1 MICGKFYANPRDRRL
16 TDGPH
21 TRIPVT
27 LVNGLMQTLRNL
39 GATRLVALA
48 AVGFALIAFF
58 VFIVTRLATPGMT
71 LLYSGLDPS
80 DSGQIVQ
87 RMDAQGIPYELRGDG
102 SQIYVPQDQVA
113 RLRLSLAAEGI
124 PSGGSIGY
132 EIFDRADAL
141 GTTNFVQ
148 QINQIRALEG
158 ELSRTIRSINQ
169 VRSARVHLV
178 MPKRELFSRD
188 RAEPTASVVLAL
200 QGGLD
205 KGQVSAIQHLV
216 SSAVPGMKSKNVSVI
231 DSNGELLARGADE
244 GALDTANSEDMRR
257 SYEAQ
262 LSQAIE
268 QLLAQTLG
276 AGKVRAE
283 VTADIDFNQV
293 TTNKEDF
300 NPDGQV
306 VRSTNSIEE
315 TGTTQER
322 QGANNVSVANNTP
335 NPPGQDANGTSGS
348 SSQTGRTEE
357 IVNYEIS
364 KTVRTEVKAGGEVK
378 RISAAVLVDGVTTV
392 AEDGT
397 RTYAARTP
405 EELAQID
412 VLVKSAIGFDE
423 ARGDVVQV
431 TNMKFAEPEIIE
443 EAGMLLGFD
452 KTDLMRLAEL
462 VVLAVVA
469 LLVLLLVVRPLLGRI
484 LSMPAIAPANVALAG
499 PGEQL
504 ALPPGAAAALA
515 IPGPAQTQL
524 PGLPSIPSASDAE
537 QIAAEIDQMID
548 LNQVEGRVRA
558 SSVKKISDLVD
569 QHPEQAVN
577 LIRQWVYQ
585 EQ

>member
-1 MICGKFYANPRDRRL
+1 M
-16 TDGPH
+16 
-21 TRIPVT
+21 

-58 VFIVTRLATPGMT
+58 TFIVTRLAAPGMT

-87 RMDAQGIPYELRGDG
+87 RLDAQNVPYDLRGDG

-113 RLRLSLAAEGI
+113 KLRLSLASEGI
-124 PSGGSIGY
+124 PAGGSIGY

-158 ELSRTIRSINQ
+158 ELARTIRSIHQ

-205 KGQVSAIQHLV
+205 KGQVTAIQHLI

-244 GALDTANSEDMRR
+244 GGFDTANSEDMRR
-257 SYEAQ
+257 SYEAR

-268 QLLAQTLG
+268 QLLSQTLG

-283 VTADIDFNQV
+283 VTADLDFNQV

-306 VRSTNSIEE
+306 VRSTNSVEE
-315 TGTTQER
+315 TGTSQER

-348 SSQTGRTEE
+348 SSQNGRTEE
-357 IVNYEIS
+357 TVNYEIS
-364 KTVRTEVKAGGEVK
+364 KTVRTEVKAGGEVR
-378 RISAAVLVDGVTTV
+378 RISAAVLVDGTYQV

-397 RTYAARTP
+397 RTYQVRTP
-405 EELAQID
+405 EELSQID
-412 VLVKSAIGFDE
+412 ALVKSAIGFDE
-423 ARGDVVQV
+423 KRGDVVNV
-431 TNMKFAEPEIIE
+431 VNMKFAEPDLVEDS
-443 EAGMLLGFD
+443 GMMLLGLD
-452 KTDLMRLAEL
+452 KSDLMRLAEL
-462 VVLAVVA
+462 MVLAVIA
-469 LLVLLLVVRPLLGRI
+469 LLVLLLVVRPLLSRI
-484 LSMPAIAPANVALAG
+484 LAMPAVAPGNVALAG
-499 PGEQL
+499 PGDQL
-504 ALPPGAAAALA
+504 ALPPGVAAALA
-515 IPGPAQTQL
+515 IPGPAQPAL
-524 PGLPSIPSASDAE
+524 PGLPSVPSASDAE

-558 SSVKKISDLVD
+558 SSIKKISDLVD

>member
-1 MICGKFYANPRDRRL
+1 
-16 TDGPH
+16 
-21 TRIPVT
+21 
-27 LVNGLMQTLRNL
+27 MQTLRNL

-58 VFIVTRLATPGMT
+58 TFIVTRLATPGMT

-87 RMDAQGIPYELRGDG
+87 RMDAQGVQYELRGDG

-113 RLRLSLAAEGI
+113 RLRLSLASEGI
-124 PSGGSIGY
+124 PAGGSIGY

-158 ELSRTIRSINQ
+158 ELSRTIRSIHQ

-200 QGGLD
+200 QGSLD

-216 SSAVPGMKSKNVSVI
+216 SSAVPGMRSKNVSVI

-257 SYEAQ
+257 SYEAR

-283 VTADIDFNQV
+283 VTADLDFNRV

-315 TGTTQER
+315 TGSSQER

-348 SSQTGRTEE
+348 TSQNGRTEE

-364 KTVRTEVKAGGEVK
+364 KIVRTEVKAGGEVK
-378 RISAAVLVDGVTTV
+378 RISAAVLVDGVYTT

-397 RTYAARTP
+397 KIYAARTP

-412 VLVKSAIGFDE
+412 SLVKSAIGFDDK
-423 ARGDVVQV
+423 RGDVVQV
-431 TNMKFAEPEIIE
+431 VNMKFAEPEIVE
-443 EAGMLLGFD
+443 DGSLMLLGFD
-452 KTDLMRLAEL
+452 KADLMRLAEL

-484 LSMPAIAPANVALAG
+484 LAMPSVAPANVALAG
-499 PGEQL
+499 LGEQL

-515 IPGPAQTQL
+515 IPGPAQAAI
-524 PGLPSIPSASDAE
+524 PGLPTMPSASEAE
-537 QIAAEIDQMID
+537 AIAAEIDQMID

-558 SSVKKISDLVD
+558 SSVRKISDLVD